1 VNWYLEVWRKYGV
14 SSGRARRKEYWIFF
28 FCNFLVYFILMF
40 VDAGLGTITAE
51 GDGLLMTIYAILVI
65 VPSITVGIRRM
76 HDTDHGGWWILVPLF
91 NLIFF
96 LTPGTPGPNRFGP
109 EPAEELQVA

>member
-40 VDAGLGTITAE
+40 VDSGLGTITAE
-51 GDGLLMTIYAILVI
+51 GDGVLMTIYAILVI

-76 HDTDHGGWWILVPLF
+76 HDTDHSGWWILVPLV

-109 EPAEELQVA
+109 ERAEELQVA